1 MPKAYSTYTS
11 LGQQQAFDNE
21 ADKSFIPHKAE
32 ASNVVK
38 EQKAFEASKT
48 ADVAARNDA
57 NTAET
62 QALRNHVGATKTKK
76 HNEFSNYYVY
86 VPEEEVYINLETPV
100 ESYAAKA
107 ASLDEVKQTVKTQL
121 TTMDA
126 W

>member
-21 ADKSFIPHKAE
+21 ADKSFVPHKAE
-32 ASNVVK
+32 ATNVVN

-62 QALRNHVGATKTKK
+62 QALRNHVGATKTQK

-107 ASLDEVKQTVKTQL
+107 ESLEIAKATAMKQL
-121 TTMDA
+121 YDMDA

>member
-1 MPKAYSTYTS
+1 MSA
-11 LGQQQAFDNE
+11 
-21 ADKSFIPHKAE
+21 
-32 ASNVVK
+32 
-38 EQKAFEASKT
+38 QKAFEASKT
-48 ADVAARNDA
+48 ADVAARNAA
-57 NTAET
+57 NTDET
-62 QALRNHVGATKTKK
+62 QALRNQVGATKTKN
-76 HNEFSNYYVY
+76 HNVFSNYYVY